1 MQSNLGQRTAEFMDR
16 LQRNR
21 GALPDILVRL
31 SNVLAGRIE
40 EIEQPQAEDI
50 TLLLQR
56 LAFQVGPREFLRAAC
71 GQAGEWCKLCPFG
84 AFIPP
89 EFDFS
94 SETQAVCLP
103 WIAVVGYDVR

>member
-21 GALPDILVRL
+21 GMLPEILGRL
-31 SNVLAGRIE
+31 SDVLADRIE

-50 TLLLQR
+50 TLLLQH
-56 LAFQVGPREFLRAAC
+56 LAFEVGPRESLRAAC
-71 GQAGEWCKLCPFG
+71 GEAGQRCRLCPFG

-94 SETQAVCLP
+94 SEAQAVCLP
-103 WIAVVGYDVR
+103 WIAVVGYDVW